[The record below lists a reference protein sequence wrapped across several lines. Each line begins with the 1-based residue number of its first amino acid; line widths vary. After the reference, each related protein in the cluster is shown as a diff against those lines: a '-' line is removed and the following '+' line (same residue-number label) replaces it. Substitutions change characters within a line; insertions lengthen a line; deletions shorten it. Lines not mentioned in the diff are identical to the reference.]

1 VTLRNVAN
9 RAIVLLATSSQ
20 AVNGARAGAHACAL
34 SRRQLAF
41 QQSGKRLPESD
52 EQEAEC
58 IMGSSQ
64 WNEAVFVDGEFR
76 TPSGGGVLSVRDKA
90 SGEIFAV
97 AGLADPADVD
107 AATAGARAAQ
117 PAWASMTYADRA
129 AVLRSAAAALSG
141 RAAELRELIMRE
153 TGCIGGKA
161 DYEISAA
168 TSELIEAAALAS
180 RSSGELVPTTH
191 SGRLSLCERVPV
203 GLVGVITPWNFPL
216 VLGMRVIAP
225 ALALGNAVLLKPSP
239 ETPLSGGLA
248 IAELFAEAGL
258 PAGLFQV
265 LPGDVEVGNRLVTHP
280 DIAMIHFT
288 GSTAVG
294 REIAQTA
301 GGLLKKV
308 SLELG
313 GNNALIV
320 LDDANL
326 DQATM
331 IGAWSSFHYQGQT
344 CITAGRHIVT
354 EGIARAYTDGLAKR
368 ARAITV
374 GNTVTED
381 VGLGPMINQRQL
393 DRGAKLLADAV
404 ADGATVVAGGA
415 TKGPFFLPTVV
426 TGVSTSSALWT
437 EEIFAPIAPIVVV
450 KDADEAIALAN
461 DTGYGL
467 VNSVLTA
474 DLFRGGQLARRLR
487 AGMVHVND
495 ATPQDEASAP
505 FGGIGQS
512 GLGGRAGGDANL
524 EEFTERRWLTLNP
537 GPVHYPY

>member
-1 VTLRNVAN
+1 MECTMGTN
-9 RAIVLLATSSQ
+9 R
-20 AVNGARAGAHACAL
+20 
-34 SRRQLAF
+34 
-41 QQSGKRLPESD
+41 
-52 EQEAEC
+52 
-58 IMGSSQ
+58 

-76 TPSGGGVLSVRDKA
+76 APSGGGVLNVRDKA
-90 SGEIFAV
+90 SGETFAV
-97 AGLADPADVD
+97 AGLAAAADVD
-107 AATAGARAAQ
+107 AAVVGARAAQ
-117 PAWASMTYADRA
+117 LAWASATFADRA
-129 AVLRSAAAALSG
+129 GVLRAAAAALSG
-141 RAAELRELIMRE
+141 RSAELRELIMRE

-161 DYEISAA
+161 DYEIAAA

-180 RSSGELVPTTH
+180 RSPGELVPTTH
-191 SGRLSLCERVPV
+191 PGRLSICERVPV

-225 ALALGNAVLLKPSP
+225 ALALGNAVLIKPSP

-265 LPGDVEVGNRLVTHP
+265 LPGDVEVGHRLVTHP

-294 REIAQTA
+294 RQIAQTA

-320 LDDANL
+320 LDDADL
-326 DQATM
+326 EQATM

-354 EGIARAYTDGLAKR
+354 EGIASAYVEALAKR
-368 ARAITV
+368 ADAITV

-393 DRGAKLLADAV
+393 DQAAGLLADAV
-404 ADGATVVAGGA
+404 AAGATVVAGGTTNA
-415 TKGPFFLPTVV
+415 PFFRPTVV
-426 TGVSTSSALWT
+426 TGVPTSSALWT
-437 EEIFAPIAPIVVV
+437 EEIFAPIAPVVVV
-450 KDADEAIALAN
+450 KDADEAVALAN

-467 VNSVLTA
+467 VNSIVTA
-474 DLFRGGQLARRLR
+474 DLFRGGEIARQLR
-487 AGMVHVND
+487 AGMAHVND

-512 GLGGRAGGDANL
+512 GLGGRSGGDANL
-524 EEFTERRWLTLNP
+524 EEFTERRWLTINP
-537 GPVHYPY
+537 GQVHYPY

>member
-1 VTLRNVAN
+1 MVGSNQQ
-9 RAIVLLATSSQ
+9 Q
-20 AVNGARAGAHACAL
+20 AGPDQWHETVFIDGA
-34 SRRQLAF
+34 
-41 QQSGKRLPESD
+41 
-52 EQEAEC
+52 
-58 IMGSSQ
+58 
-64 WNEAVFVDGEFR
+64 FR
-76 TPSGGGVLSVRDKA
+76 KPGGGGTLGVRDKA

-97 AGLADPADVD
+97 AGLAGAADVD
-107 AATAGARAAQ
+107 AAVTSARKAQ
-117 PAWASMTYADRA
+117 SDWADRAFADRA
-129 AVLRSAAAALSG
+129 ATLRNAAAVLSG
-141 RAAELRELIMRE
+141 HAAQLRELIMRE

-161 DYEISAA
+161 DYEIGAA

-180 RSSGELVPTTH
+180 RSPGELVPTTH
-191 SGRLSLCERVPV
+191 PGRLSLSERVPL

-216 VLGMRVIAP
+216 VLGLRVIAP

-248 IAELFAEAGL
+248 IAGLLAEAGL

-265 LPGDVEVGNRLVTHP
+265 LPGDVEVGERLVTHP

-294 REIAQTA
+294 RQIAVSA
-301 GGLLKKV
+301 AGLLKKV

-320 LDDANL
+320 LDDADL

-354 EGIARAYTDGLAKR
+354 EGIAQAYAEGLAKR
-368 ARAITV
+368 ANAITV
-374 GNTVTED
+374 GDTVTED

-393 DRGAKLLADAV
+393 DRGVRLLADAV
-404 ADGATVVAGGA
+404 AGGATVVAGG
-415 TKGPFFLPTVV
+415 TTDGPFFRPTVV
-426 TGVSTSSALWT
+426 TGVSTGSALWT

-450 KDADEAIALAN
+450 KDADEAVALAN

-467 VNSVLTA
+467 VNSVVTG

-495 ATPQDEASAP
+495 ATPQDEATAP

-512 GLGGRAGGDANL
+512 GLGGRSGGDANL
-524 EEFTERRWLTLNP
+524 EEFTERRWLTVNP
-537 GPVHYPY
+537 GSVHYPY

>member
-1 VTLRNVAN
+1 MMGTN
-9 RAIVLLATSSQ
+9 R
-20 AVNGARAGAHACAL
+20 
-34 SRRQLAF
+34 
-41 QQSGKRLPESD
+41 
-52 EQEAEC
+52 
-58 IMGSSQ
+58 
-64 WNEAVFVDGEFR
+64 WNEAIFVDGEFR
-76 TPSGGGVLSVRDKA
+76 APRGGGLLSVRDKA

-97 AGLADPADVD
+97 AGLAGPADVD
-107 AATAGARAAQ
+107 AAAASARAAQ
-117 PAWASMTYADRA
+117 LAWASATYADRA
-129 AVLRSAAAALSG
+129 AVLRAAAAALTARS
-141 RAAELRELIMRE
+141 AELRELIMRE

-161 DYEISAA
+161 DYEIGAA

-180 RSSGELVPTTH
+180 RAPGELVPTTH
-191 SGRLSLCERVPV
+191 PGRLSLCERVPV

-225 ALALGNAVLLKPSP
+225 ALALGNAVLVKPSP

-294 REIAQTA
+294 RQIARTA

-320 LDDANL
+320 LDDADL
-326 DQATM
+326 EQATM

-354 EGIARAYTDGLAKR
+354 EGIASAYIDGLAKR
-368 ARAITV
+368 ASAITT

-393 DRGAKLLADAV
+393 DRAAGLLADAV
-404 ADGATVVAGGA
+404 ADGATIVAGGTTNA
-415 TKGPFFLPTVV
+415 PFFQPTVV
-426 TGVSTSSALWT
+426 TGVPTGSALWT
-437 EEIFAPIAPIVVV
+437 EEIFAPIAPVVVV
-450 KDADEAIALAN
+450 KDADEAVALVN

-467 VNSVLTA
+467 VNSVVTA
-474 DLFRGGQLARRLR
+474 DLFRGAEIARRLR

-495 ATPQDEASAP
+495 ATPQDEAAAP

-512 GLGGRAGGDANL
+512 GLGGRSGGDANL

>member
-1 VTLRNVAN
+1 MVGS
-9 RAIVLLATSSQ
+9 IQ
-20 AVNGARAGAHACAL
+20 
-34 SRRQLAF
+34 
-41 QQSGKRLPESD
+41 QQS
-52 EQEAEC
+52 AEPVQW
-58 IMGSSQ
+58 SQ
-64 WNEAVFVDGEFR
+64 AVFVDGEFR
-76 TPSGGGVLSVRDKA
+76 KPQGGGTIDVRDKA

-97 AGLADPADVD
+97 AGLADQADVD
-107 AATAGARAAQ
+107 AAVASARAAQ
-117 PAWASMTYADRA
+117 SAWADRSFADRA
-129 AVLRSAAAALSG
+129 ATLRAAAAALSG
-141 RAAELRELIMRE
+141 QAAELRELIMRE

-161 DYEISAA
+161 DYEIAAA

-180 RSSGELVPTTH
+180 RSPGELVPTTH
-191 SGRLSLCERVPV
+191 PGRLSLSERIPV

-239 ETPLSGGLA
+239 ETPVSGGLA

-265 LPGDVEVGNRLVTHP
+265 LPGDVEVGDRLVTHP

-294 REIAQTA
+294 RQIAQTA

-320 LDDANL
+320 LDDADL

-354 EGIARAYTDGLAKR
+354 EGIAKAYADGLAAR
-368 ARAITV
+368 ANAITV
-374 GNTVTED
+374 GNTVTEN

-393 DRGAKLLADAV
+393 DRAKDLLTDAI
-404 ADGATVVAGGA
+404 DQGATVIAGG
-415 TKGPFFLPTVV
+415 TTDGPFFRPTVV
-426 TGVSTSSALWT
+426 TGVPAHSKLWT

-450 KDADEAIALAN
+450 KDADEAVALAN

-467 VNSVLTA
+467 VNSVVTA
-474 DLFRGGQLARRLR
+474 DLFRGAEIARQLR

-495 ATPQDEASAP
+495 ATPQDEATAL
-505 FGGIGQS
+505 FGGVGQS
-512 GLGGRAGGDANL
+512 GSGWQVGR
-524 EEFTERRWLTLNP
+524 
-537 GPVHYPY
+537 

>member
-1 VTLRNVAN
+1 
-9 RAIVLLATSSQ
+9 
-20 AVNGARAGAHACAL
+20 
-34 SRRQLAF
+34 
-41 QQSGKRLPESD
+41 
-52 EQEAEC
+52 
-58 IMGSSQ
+58 MGSTQ
-64 WNEAVFVDGEFR
+64 WDKAVFVDGEFR
-76 TPSGGGVLSVRDKA
+76 APSGGGVLDVRDKA

-97 AGLADPADVD
+97 AGLADRADVD
-107 AATAGARAAQ
+107 AAAAGARAAQ
-117 PAWASMTYADRA
+117 PGWADTTYADRA
-129 AVLRSAAAALSG
+129 AILRAAAAALSG

-161 DYEISAA
+161 DYEIAAA

-180 RSSGELVPTTH
+180 RSPGELVPTSH
-191 SGRLSLCERVPV
+191 SGRFSLCERMPV

-225 ALALGNAVLLKPSP
+225 ALALGNAVLIKPSP

-248 IAELFAEAGL
+248 IAELLAEAGL

-265 LPGDVEVGNRLVTHP
+265 LPGGVEVGRRLVAHP
-280 DIAMIHFT
+280 DVGMIHFT

-294 REIAQTA
+294 RQIAQTA
-301 GGLLKKV
+301 AGLLKKV

-320 LDDANL
+320 LDDADL

-354 EGIARAYTDGLAKR
+354 QGIADAYTDGLAKR
-368 ARAITV
+368 ASAITV

-393 DRGAKLLADAV
+393 DRGARLLADAV
-404 ADGATVVAGGA
+404 AGGATIVAGG
-415 TKGPFFLPTVV
+415 TTEGPFFRPTVV
-426 TGVSTSSALWT
+426 TGVSTGSALWT

-450 KDADEAIALAN
+450 RDADEAVALAN
-461 DTGYGL
+461 DTQYGL
-467 VNSVLTA
+467 VCSVLTA

-487 AGMVHVND
+487 SGMVHVND
-495 ATPQDEASAP
+495 ATPQDEAAAP

-512 GLGGRAGGDANL
+512 GLGGRSGGDANL
-524 EEFTERRWLTLNP
+524 DEFTERRWLTINP

>member
-1 VTLRNVAN
+1 MGTN
-9 RAIVLLATSSQ
+9 R
-20 AVNGARAGAHACAL
+20 
-34 SRRQLAF
+34 
-41 QQSGKRLPESD
+41 
-52 EQEAEC
+52 
-58 IMGSSQ
+58 

-76 TPSGGGVLSVRDKA
+76 APTGGGLLSVRDKA

-97 AGLADPADVD
+97 AGLAEAADVD
-107 AATAGARAAQ
+107 AAAASAGLAQ
-117 PAWASMTYADRA
+117 QAWASATYADRA
-129 AVLRSAAAALSG
+129 AVLRAAATALSG
-141 RAAELRELIMRE
+141 RSAELRELIMRE

-161 DYEISAA
+161 DYEIGAA

-180 RSSGELVPTTH
+180 RSPGELVPTTH
-191 SGRLSLCERVPV
+191 PGRLSLCERVPV

-225 ALALGNAVLLKPSP
+225 ALALGNAVLIKPSP

-265 LPGDVEVGNRLVTHP
+265 LPGDVEVGDRLVTHP

-294 REIAQTA
+294 RQIARTA

-320 LDDANL
+320 LDDAEL
-326 DQATM
+326 DQAAM

-354 EGIARAYTDGLAKR
+354 EGIAPAYIDALAKR
-368 ARAITV
+368 ASAITT
-374 GNTVTED
+374 GNTVTEN

-393 DRGAKLLADAV
+393 DRAAGLLADAV
-404 ADGATVVAGGA
+404 AEGATVVAGGTTNA
-415 TKGPFFLPTVV
+415 PFFQPTVV
-426 TGVSTSSALWT
+426 TGVPTSSALWT
-437 EEIFAPIAPIVVV
+437 EEIFARSRRSWWSPAPTRRSRSPTTP
-450 KDADEAIALAN
+450 ATGWSTRWSPRTCSEAGKSPGN
-461 DTGYGL
+461 CG
-467 VNSVLTA
+467 
-474 DLFRGGQLARRLR
+474 R
-487 AGMVHVND
+487 AWCTSTTPPRKTRQPPRSAGSASRASAAAPA
-495 ATPQDEASAP
+495 ATPTSRSSPSA
-505 FGGIGQS
+505 
-512 GLGGRAGGDANL
+512 AGSPS
-524 EEFTERRWLTLNP
+524 T
-537 GPVHYPY
+537 PVRCTTRTSQ